1 MKKIYMIML
10 AVLALS
16 LTLAFAACGDNGGKG
31 DDTGTDPVT
40 GITTYKM
47 EAEYINLDGIVGGGL
62 SNAKEGV
69 NMIEEGKNASN
80 GYFVAHT
87 YVEGLTLEFVF
98 NAEAACKAELILS
111 LGSELGD
118 MQLGSDIFAVNLNGT
133 AITYANKTIYNSDFG
148 NMEFQE
154 ISVTSNAQFVKG
166 ENKIKLIVLKN
177 EYKSGSS
184 GGPLVD
190 YLKIKTTGK
199 ITWTDETDNLDR
211 RGEI

>member
-1 MKKIYMIML
+1 MKKFYMILL

-16 LTLAFAACGDNGGKG
+16 LTFAFVACGGNDDDGGNN
-31 DDTGTDPVT
+31 TDPVT

-47 EAEYINLDGIVGGGL
+47 EAEYIDLDGIVGGGL

-69 NMIEEGKNASN
+69 DMIEDGKNASN

-98 NAEAACKAELILS
+98 EAEEACSAELVLS

-118 MQLGSDIFAVNLNGT
+118 MQLGSDIFAVKLNGA
-133 AITYANKTIYNSDFG
+133 AITYANKTVYDSDFG
-148 NMEFQE
+148 NMEFQD
-154 ISVTSNAQFVKG
+154 ISVTSNAQLAKG
-166 ENKIKLIVLKN
+166 KNTVTLVVLKN

-184 GGPLVD
+184 GGPLID

-199 ITWTDETDNLDR
+199 ITWTDKTDNPDR